1 MAIKKDNHRLET
13 TDDIMT
19 MKCVYASPEIMS
31 GKRQVKMSFSGK
43 MEMKILHYI
52 INSEYSVFFSFFAFS

>member
-31 GKRQVKMSFSGK
+31 ENAKLKCHFSARWK
-43 MEMKILHYI
+43 
-52 INSEYSVFFSFFAFS
+52 